1 LGRDLQYKLL
11 TLVFALTALLA
22 LSACIVASSPSA
34 TSSGSA
40 DPVETPDPSSDDSVE
55 IEEPVATP
63 EPEVD
68 DSAEP
73 EAADDSDAVTVI
85 EDDPTDDISDSVER
99 DDESVSEPE
108 EVDEQDEEAEPI
120 PGKPVRLQI
129 DAIDVDAAME
139 YVGVDDDGN
148 MDVPQEWENVAWYE
162 PGTVPGDVG
171 NSVIAGHYDSYT
183 DPAVFFDLNELEVG
197 DIVRVITEDR
207 EELEFEVT
215 ELELVHVDEA
225 DTSKIFGETDERNLN
240 LITCEG
246 AWDPD
251 AGMYDERLIVYTTL
265 IQDDTA

>member
-1 LGRDLQYKLL
+1 M
-11 TLVFALTALLA
+11 TALLA
-22 LSACIVASSPSA
+22 LSACVVASSPSA

-40 DPVETPDPSSDDSVE
+40 DPVETPEPSSDDSDEVVE
-55 IEEPVATP
+55 PAATP

-68 DSAEP
+68 DTAE
-73 EAADDSDAVTVI
+73 ASDDSDAVTVI
-85 EDDPTDDISDSVER
+85 EDDPSDDTSTSAAADDDSVRQSEVG
-99 DDESVSEPE
+99 DDE
-108 EVDEQDEEAEPI
+108 EVEEPI

-162 PGTVPGDVG
+162 PGTAPGDRG

-183 DPAVFFDLNELEVG
+183 DPAVFYDLNELEVG
-197 DIVRVITEDR
+197 DIVRVITEDG

-215 ELELVHVDEA
+215 ELELVHVDDA
-225 DTSKIFGETDERNLN
+225 DTSKIFGKTDERNLN

-246 AWDPD
+246 AWDPA

-265 IQDDTA
+265 VSD